1 MAEIAVVGAGLS
13 GLVAAINCAR
23 AGHKVTVLEK
33 YDRVGGEPENH
44 PSVDSTPMLP
54 DRLGSY
60 IGVELKPPQ
69 VTPTRTMRSY
79 AYGDK
84 YDIDGGLL
92 HLHAVERGARST
104 SIENYLYGSALEAGV
119 SFEFGW
125 RLRSQ
130 ADLEELPPNSIIATG
145 LHLESF
151 LALDIPF
158 RQVYG
163 YTSTT
168 RYEGEPKAVAYFGD
182 LTRDYCYLANANGI
196 AYALFFD
203 RGGPVRRELVDR
215 WAEMLKRD
223 EGVEFREWRLFQG
236 AVAVRDLD
244 NPRLF
249 VGDKII
255 AGTLASMNDPLFLF
269 GVHASLLSGKIAAT
283 AVDDKAKAYGLFR
296 GVLSFYRKAWAL
308 RRLMDATPM
317 AMRRHA
323 MRAFLGISRSRPGL
337 YAKIMSYQIPGFRQ
351 VEAGQVSLRGG

>member
-1 MAEIAVVGAGLS
+1 MAMAEICVVGAGLS

-23 AGHKVTVLEK
+23 AGHAVTVLEK

-44 PSVDSTPMLP
+44 PSVDSTPMFP
-54 DRLGSY
+54 DRLGDF
-60 IGVELKPPQ
+60 IGVELGPPQ
-69 VTPTRTMRSY
+69 VTPTRSMRSY
-79 AYGDK
+79 AYGER
-84 YDIDGGLL
+84 YDIDGELL
-92 HLHAVERGARST
+92 HLHAVERGSRST
-104 SIENYLYGSALEAGV
+104 SIESHLYRAAREAGV
-119 SFEFGW
+119 AFEFGW

-130 ADLEELPPNSIIATG
+130 ADLGELPPRSIIATG
-145 LHLESF
+145 LHFESF
-151 LALDIPF
+151 LALGIPF

-163 YTSTT
+163 YTSTA

-203 RGGPVRRELVDR
+203 RGGPVRRELVDE
-215 WAEMLKRD
+215 WAEMLWRD
-223 EGVEFREWRLFQG
+223 EGVEFGEWRLFQG

-269 GVHASLLSGKIAAT
+269 GVHASLLSGRIAAA
-283 AVDDKAKAYGLFR
+283 AVDDKAKAYELYR
-296 GVLSFYRKAWAL
+296 DVLSFYRKAWVL

-323 MRAFLGISRSRPGL
+323 LRAFLGISRSRPGL
-337 YAKIMSYQIPGFRQ
+337 YAKIMSYQIPGLRR
-351 VEAGQVSLRGG
+351 VEAGQR